1 MCSFTK
7 RRTFLASPIPL
18 NFFLAQF
25 ATASC
30 EGGDGFANKD
40 LRNSD
45 DSNQILDSNGIRS
58 SIDGILIAR
67 ANIQYPSESDV
78 YLSTESG
85 AWYLTNHDPANPLS
99 RDSSVRLANGPNNQ
113 FDTVSYGWLRVP
125 PAAGFDFLWHQQG
138 WGNNRI
144 YIAGWRDNG
153 NIILTNDQ
161 LSAPALHYL
170 ARPSPWW

>member
-25 ATASC
+25 STASC
-30 EGGDGFANKD
+30 EGGTGVANKD
-40 LRNSD
+40 LRNCD
-45 DSNQILDSNGIRS
+45 DANQILDSNGIRPT
-58 SIDGILIAR
+58 IDGILIAR
-67 ANIQYPSESDV
+67 ANIQYQNESTV
-78 YLSTESG
+78 YLSPDNLPWCSFNHTPNNPNIQGESVL
-85 AWYLTNHDPANPLS
+85 LTNGP
-99 RDSSVRLANGPNNQ
+99 DSQ

-125 PAAGFDFLWHQQG
+125 PNAAFQFQWTQFH

-161 LSAPALHYL
+161 SLAPALHYL
-170 ARPSPWW
+170 NRPAVWW